1 MTTHFLIFL
10 KSARNFLLRQ
20 ELVASFREK
29 RQTNC
34 FRLMRGKITGTF
46 ILIELKHISIR
57 LPWI

>member
-1 MTTHFLIFL
+1 
-10 KSARNFLLRQ
+10 LLRQ

-46 ILIELKHISIR
+46 ILI
-57 LPWI
+57 